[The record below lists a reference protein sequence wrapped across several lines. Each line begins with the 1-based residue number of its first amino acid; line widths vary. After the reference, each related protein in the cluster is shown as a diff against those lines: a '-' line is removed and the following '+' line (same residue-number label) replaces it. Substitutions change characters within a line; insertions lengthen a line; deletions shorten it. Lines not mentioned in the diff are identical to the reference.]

1 LKIAGS
7 PLGSKR
13 SEETR
18 AKISATRKGILKSEE
33 TKAKISASISAYHSK
48 KIEVLDLETNISTTY
63 DSIRAAARALNC
75 HESSIRQY
83 FSRNQIKPY
92 KKRYILGLRLNYKNR
107 FLNLDIYAGL

>member
-13 SEETR
+13 NEETR

-63 DSIRAAARALNC
+63 DSIRAAARALNINHC
-75 HESSIRQY
+75 VISTY

-92 KKRYILGLRLNYKNR
+92 KKRYVFGASPQLQKQIPK
-107 FLNLDIYAGL
+107 FIAT